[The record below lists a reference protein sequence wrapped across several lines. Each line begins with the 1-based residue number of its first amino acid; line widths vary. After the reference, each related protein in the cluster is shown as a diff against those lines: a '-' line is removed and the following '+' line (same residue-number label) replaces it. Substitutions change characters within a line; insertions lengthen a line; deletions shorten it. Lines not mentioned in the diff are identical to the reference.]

1 MDACVATVAVVVG
14 WAQQIFV
21 GFAAMVLCMCV
32 CAARDEKVWLSKSGG
47 VAGAL
52 ALCCMYLWQGWSML
66 RCTV

>member
-14 WAQQIFV
+14 WASSFC
-21 GFAAMVLCMCV
+21 GLRRDGSMYV
-32 CAARDEKVWLSKSGG
+32 CAAREGKVWLSKPGG

-52 ALCCMYLWQGWSML
+52 ALYCMYLWQGWSML